1 MRLIANRLIESLG
14 PQETSKVGELK
25 TLDSYIGN
33 DYSAVLAW
41 YYTSTRYMRHSNSM
55 FFLQA
60 NWDASVIF
68 QLSKITVVCIYC
80 FHMEHLAYLFLR
92 KGRRDAVVVRV

>member
-1 MRLIANRLIESLG
+1 
-14 PQETSKVGELK
+14 
-25 TLDSYIGN
+25 
-33 DYSAVLAW
+33 
-41 YYTSTRYMRHSNSM
+41 MRHSNSM